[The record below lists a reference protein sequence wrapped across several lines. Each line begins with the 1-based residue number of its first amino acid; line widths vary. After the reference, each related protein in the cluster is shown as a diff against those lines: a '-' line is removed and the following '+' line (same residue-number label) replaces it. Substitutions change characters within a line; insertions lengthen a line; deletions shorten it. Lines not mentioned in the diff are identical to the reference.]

1 MKLPLDIKFNDM
13 NLLSLEN
20 KKVKHLKVLLIFLA
34 LTSIIFLI
42 LHGPIPQSSSYH
54 SFADHNTFYGINNFY
69 NVVSNFPFFIVGAI
83 GVFFI
88 LKNDFLYKSARLCFF
103 IGIFLTGIGSAYYH
117 YDPSA
122 STLVWDRLPMTITFM
137 SFFSFILF
145 RSFSFRN
152 HDNILIVLL
161 LTGIASVIYWYVGE
175 LEGNGDLRLYALV
188 QFYPVVAIII
198 ILLWN
203 GNDRQMF
210 GVIFWYV
217 AAKVFEATDQELFSL
232 TEVISGHTIKHLMA
246 ACAAVHLLALFYLE
260 NKLLRKIS

>member
-1 MKLPLDIKFNDM
+1 MKLHLDINFNDM

-20 KKVKHLKVLLIFLA
+20 KKTKHLKVLLIFLA
-34 LTSIIFLI
+34 ISSLIFLI
-42 LHGPIPQSSSYH
+42 LHGPIPQSASYH
-54 SFADHNTFYGINNFY
+54 SFADHHTFYGINNFY
-69 NVVSNFPFFIVGAI
+69 NVVSNFPFFIVGAVGI
-83 GVFFI
+83 IFI
-88 LKNDFLYKSARLCFF
+88 LKNEFLYKSARLCFF

-117 YDPSA
+117 YDPST

-145 RSFSFRN
+145 RNFTFRN

-161 LTGIASVIYWYVGE
+161 LTGIASVLYWYTGE
-175 LEGNGDLRLYALV
+175 LKGNGDLRLYALV

-210 GVIFWYV
+210 GVIFWYIV
-217 AAKVFEATDQELFSL
+217 AKVFEATDREFLSI

-246 ACAAVHLLALFYLE
+246 ACAAVHLLVLFYIE
-260 NKLLRKIS
+260 NKSLRKIF